1 MLKKT
6 IAVGNSS
13 FVLMRM
19 RNCFYVDKTPYIKRL
34 IESGSFVQLI
44 TRPRRFGKSL
54 FLDTLRTYLAVNPA
68 NPEDVSRQK
77 VLFENLAIAEDAEFC
92 RTYMGRVPVFFLSMK
107 GFTGPSFSY
116 ALGKICKK
124 IAAAV
129 NEYSY
134 LLESPR
140 LTDNEKGTLQ
150 DYFALNS
157 SSLLADERRAWLT
170 ASSFLPDIL
179 YCLTKHFGRPA
190 MLLIDEY
197 DVPLEKAA
205 SSGYYAEMRN
215 FIRDFLSVLKPED
228 APLAGGFPVLE
239 KAVLTGCLRVS
250 KESIFTGVNKFSV
263 NTVCST
269 NENLAASIGFI
280 EDEVKKLLNY
290 YGLADR
296 SKDVKAWYDG
306 YRFGSSEIYSPW
318 DVLSFCQDALASN
331 DAKTAEPDN
340 YWINTSSNDAID
352 EFLGFL
358 TEEDAGRMQ
367 TLLDG
372 GSIELN
378 INEQLTY
385 SDFVQHKSEDF
396 WTLLLFTG
404 YLTVDKYLG
413 GKNYLLRIPNEEI
426 RQTFRSRVSARF
438 SSQNAAF
445 AAHGIKLAEAAVTGN
460 ASRMAEVLEPLLRTY
475 VSVRDSATRA
485 PAENYYHGFLSA
497 LFACAGS
504 RIQDFRSNAESGNG
518 YADIIFSSGSGP
530 DRCGVVIEIKR
541 AARQED
547 LPDAVDEALRQV
559 DKKDYSE
566 ALRRIRCSKYF
577 AYGIAFCGKTC
588 EVGGGE
594 LKQIAR

>member
-1 MLKKT
+1 
-6 IAVGNSS
+6 
-13 FVLMRM
+13 M
-19 RNCFYVDKTPYIKRL
+19 RNCFYADKTPYIKRL
-34 IESGSFVQLI
+34 IESGRFVQLI
-44 TRPRRFGKSL
+44 ARPRRFGKSL
-54 FLDTLRTYLAVNPA
+54 FLDTLRTFLAVNPA
-68 NPEDVSRQK
+68 NPEDVTRQK
-77 VLFENLAIAEDAEFC
+77 ALFENLAIAGDADFC
-92 RTYMGRVPVFFLSMK
+92 RAYMGKVPVFSLSMK

-116 ALGKICKK
+116 ALGKICGK
-124 IAAAV
+124 IADAV
-129 NEYSY
+129 TGYDY

-140 LTDNEKGTLQ
+140 LTDIEKEMLQ
-150 DYFALNS
+150 TYFFLGS
-157 SSLLADERRAWLT
+157 SCLRMDERTAWLK
-170 ASSFLPDIL
+170 ASRFLPDIL
-179 YCLTKHFGRPA
+179 SALAKHFGRSA

-205 SSGYYAEMRN
+205 SSGYYEEMRL
-215 FIRDFLSVLKPED
+215 FLRAFLSILKPED
-228 APLAGGFPVLE
+228 APGAGGLPVLE
-239 KAVLTGCLRVS
+239 KAVLTGCLPVS
-250 KESIFTGVNKFSV
+250 EEEIFPGVDHAD
-263 NTVCST
+263 TVLSGSAS
-269 NENLAASIGFI
+269 LSASIGFT
-280 EDEVKKLLNY
+280 EAEVGKLLNT
-290 YGLADR
+290 YGLAGR
-296 SKDVKAWYDG
+296 SKDVKERYDG
-306 YRFGSSEIYSPW
+306 YQFGSVKIYCPW
-318 DVLSFCQDALASN
+318 DVLNFCQDALASS
-331 DAKTAEPDN
+331 DVKTAEPDN
-340 YWINTSSNDAID
+340 YWISTSSNDAID

-378 INEQLTY
+378 IKKELSY
-385 SDFVQHKSEDF
+385 ADFGRRESQDF
-396 WTLLLFTG
+396 WTLFLFAG
-404 YLTVDKYLG
+404 YLTVEKHLG
-413 GKNYLLRIPNEEI
+413 GRNCLLRISNEEI

-475 VSVRDSATRA
+475 VSVRDAATRA

-518 YADIIFSSGSGP
+518 YAGIFFSSGSGP